1 LNFIINFTQY
11 LSTQMATISA
21 SLVNELRAKTGQ
33 GMMECKKMLTET
45 GGDLQAAIDAFR
57 KKGVK
62 TSIAER
68 AATEG
73 RVFAATS
80 ADKKTSVAVEI
91 NCNTDFTAKSDVVL
105 AVLEKAAHKLLHAPE
120 TSLADDAELKSELT
134 TIAQQT
140 GENVVLGR
148 TAVVTGVTGSYLYST
163 SGKGKIAVL
172 ISIAGPHSDEV
183 ISHLGMHI
191 AAVRPLAM
199 TRSEVAPEIVA
210 KEKEIAIEQ
219 AKASGKPQ
227 AIAEKIAEGKM
238 NAFYSERVLLDQD
251 FIKPDSFK
259 GTVAAMLKSKGVT
272 LQKFVR
278 IEVGQV

>member
-1 LNFIINFTQY
+1 
-11 LSTQMATISA
+11 MATITA

-45 GGDLQAAIDAFR
+45 NGDLQAAIDAFR

-68 AATEG
+68 AANEG
-73 RVFAATS
+73 RVFAAST
-80 ADKKTSVAVEI
+80 ADQKTSVAVEI
-91 NCNTDFTAKSDVVL
+91 NCNTDFTAKSDPIFKI
-105 AVLEKAAHKLLHAPE
+105 LEKAAHKLLHNPQA
-120 TSLADDAELKSELT
+120 SLADDADLKQELT
-134 TIAQQT
+134 AASQQT

-148 TAVVTGVTGSYLYST
+148 TAVVSGGSGGTTGSYLYST

-172 ISIAGPHSDEV
+172 ISIDGPHSDEV

-191 AAVRPLAM
+191 AATRPLAM
-199 TRSEVAPEIVA
+199 TRAEVAADVVA
-210 KEKEIAIEQ
+210 KEKEIAVEQ

-238 NAFYSERVLLDQD
+238 NAFYAERVLLDQE
-251 FIKPDSFK
+251 FIKADAFK
-259 GTVAAMLKSKGVT
+259 GTVSAMLKAKGVT
-272 LQKFVR
+272 LQKYVR
-278 IEVGQV
+278 IEVGQA

>member
-1 LNFIINFTQY
+1 
-11 LSTQMATISA
+11 MATISA

-62 TSIAER
+62 ASIKQRDAS
-68 AATEG
+68 EG
-73 RVFAATS
+73 RVFAATA
-80 ADKKTSVAVEI
+80 ADKSVSVAVEI

-105 AVLEKAAHKLLHAPE
+105 KVLEKAAHKLLHAPT
-120 TSLADDAELKSELT
+120 TSLGEDAELKAELT
-134 TIAQQT
+134 TISQQT

-148 TAVVTGVTGSYLYST
+148 TAVVGGAQEGTTGSYLYST
-163 SGKGKIAVL
+163 AGKGKIAVL

-191 AAVRPLAM
+191 AAARPLAM
-199 TRSEVAPEIVA
+199 TRAEVAPEVVA
-210 KEKEIAIEQ
+210 KEKEIAVEQ
-219 AKASGKPQ
+219 AKSSGKPQ

-238 NAFYSERVLLDQD
+238 NAFYAERVLLDQE

-259 GTVAAMLKSKGVT
+259 GTVSAMLNAKGVT

-278 IEVGQV
+278 IEVGQA